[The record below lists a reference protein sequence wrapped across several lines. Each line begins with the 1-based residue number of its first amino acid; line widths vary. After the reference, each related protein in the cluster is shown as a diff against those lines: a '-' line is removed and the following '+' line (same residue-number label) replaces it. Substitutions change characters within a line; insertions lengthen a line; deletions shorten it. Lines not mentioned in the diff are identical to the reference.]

1 MHAAKAGEHIPGA
14 HLAFRGKEVLINVSD
29 NVVSMKRFDMLA
41 AGVRT
46 IVSQSKCVR
55 SPDTLCEIL
64 EVFVLRNV
72 TLLVSRLCA
81 FVLLGLFDN

>member
-1 MHAAKAGEHIPGA
+1 
-14 HLAFRGKEVLINVSD
+14 
-29 NVVSMKRFDMLA
+29 MKRFDMLV

-55 SPDTLCEIL
+55 LPDTLCEIL
-64 EVFVLRNV
+64 AVFVLRNV

-81 FVLLGLFDN
+81 VVLLGLFDN